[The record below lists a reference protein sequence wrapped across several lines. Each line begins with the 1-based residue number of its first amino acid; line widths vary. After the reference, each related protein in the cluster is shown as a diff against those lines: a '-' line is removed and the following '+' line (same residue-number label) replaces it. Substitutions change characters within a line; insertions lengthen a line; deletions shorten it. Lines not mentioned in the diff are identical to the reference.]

1 MAGRKKSMGK
11 KTMSKRGKGGKSP
24 AKKKNANRR
33 KRGGGMGY
41 GG

>member
-1 MAGRKKSMGK
+1 MAGRGKKMGK
-11 KTMSKRGKGGKSP
+11 KTMVKKGKGGNSP